1 MHTLYRYSLGCKLT
15 LTNVMSR
22 DFLDYKNELEKT
34 VIAMHCN
41 LKAARLATVVLGFS
55 YASYNAPSLPQ
66 PPVDSARFPL
76 RYGLNGVYHV
86 TFDLECL

>member
-1 MHTLYRYSLGCKLT
+1 
-15 LTNVMSR
+15 
-22 DFLDYKNELEKT
+22 
-34 VIAMHCN
+34 MHCN

-55 YASYNAPSLPQ
+55 YESYNAPSLPQ

-86 TFDLECL
+86 TSDLECL